1 MAAELIYT
9 GCKIDALEAH
19 RIGLVKRIVPD
30 AELCAQAVE
39 MAEGIARQAL
49 LTVQYSKQAL
59 RASQSLDLNV
69 GIAHK
74 SALFGA
80 CFTTKEQKEGMAHFL
95 SKQSYNFAGE

>member
-9 GCKIDALEAH
+9 GHRIDAQEVH

-30 AELCAQAVE
+30 AELRAQAVE
-39 MAEGIARQAL
+39 MAEGIARQAPFAVL
-49 LTVQYSKQAL
+49 YSKQAL
-59 RASQSLDLNV
+59 RASQGLDPDA
-69 GIAHK
+69 GIAHE

-80 CFTTKEQKEGMAHFL
+80 CFTTRDQKEGMAHIL

>member
-1 MAAELIYT
+1 MS
-9 GCKIDALEAH
+9 
-19 RIGLVKRIVPD
+19 LVNRIVPD
-30 AELCAQAVE
+30 AELRAQAVE

-59 RASQSLDLNV
+59 RASQGLDLNV

>member
-1 MAAELIYT
+1 MRRRRI
-9 GCKIDALEAH
+9 ALS
-19 RIGLVKRIVPD
+19 LVNRIVPD
-30 AELCAQAVE
+30 AELRAQAVE
-39 MAEGIARQAL
+39 MAECIARQAL

-59 RASQSLDLNV
+59 RASQGLDPDA
-69 GIAHK
+69 GIAHE